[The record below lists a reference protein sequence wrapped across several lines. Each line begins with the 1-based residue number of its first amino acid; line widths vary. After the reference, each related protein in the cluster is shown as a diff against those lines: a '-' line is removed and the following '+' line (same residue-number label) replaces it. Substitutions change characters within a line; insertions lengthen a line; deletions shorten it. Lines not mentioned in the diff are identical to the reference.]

1 MKILDAKYEI
11 LTDIDSDK
19 IIMNLG
25 TYAGVCY
32 KGQNSNPSLENAKRV
47 ISNCIKDGHES
58 VIEHE
63 KLTVKFFVDR
73 GITHELVRHRLASFT
88 QESTRYCN
96 YSNDKFGNDVTFIDI
111 HDIVTD
117 CASYDTETAIS
128 ILNEWY
134 NACKDS
140 EKHYLKMLELGSS
153 PQIARSVLNNSTAAT
168 IIVTANLREWRTI
181 LKLRTA
187 QNAHPQMLE
196 VMHPLLK
203 ELKSK
208 LPIIFDDIS

>member
-1 MKILDAKYEI
+1 MKLLDAKYEI

-19 IIMNLG
+19 IMMNLG

-32 KGQNSNPSLENAKRV
+32 KGINSNPNIETAKRV

-63 KLTVKFFVDR
+63 KITVRFFVDR

-111 HDIVTD
+111 HDVVHN
-117 CASYDTETAIS
+117 CLSYDSEATIA

-134 NACKDS
+134 NACRDS
-140 EKHYLKMLELGSS
+140 EKHYFRMLQLGAS

-187 QNAHPQMLE
+187 SNAHPQMIE
-196 VMHPLLK
+196 IMHPLLQ
-203 ELKSK
+203 ELKTK
-208 LPIIFDDIS
+208 LPVIFGDIN

>member
-1 MKILDAKYEI
+1 MKLLDAKYEI
-11 LTDIDSDK
+11 LTDIDSDE
-19 IIMNLG
+19 IMMNLG

-32 KGQNSNPSLENAKRV
+32 KGNNSDPSLETAKRV
-47 ISNCIKDGHES
+47 ISNCIKNGHES

-63 KLTVKFFVDR
+63 KITVKFFVDR

-111 HDIVTD
+111 HDIVHD
-117 CASYDTETAIS
+117 CASYNEETCIA

-134 NACKDS
+134 KACEDS
-140 EKHYLKMLELGSS
+140 ERHYFKMLKLGAT

-168 IIVTANLREWRTI
+168 IVITANLREWRTI
-181 LKLRTA
+181 LRLRTA
-187 QNAHPQMLE
+187 NNAHPQMIE
-196 VMHPLLK
+196 VMRPLLK
-203 ELKSK
+203 ELKTK